1 MASVRHS
8 SVLASSKIRLNLFTD
23 NFLQLKVELMSSK
36 FGERRWSSTSFS
48 CRHALAVSL
57 QLAGTFGKFGHTDGT
72 AELRSQRFLRT
83 WVAFGRFFEIFVLD
97 RSIRFENPINERN
110 KVRNSMMA
118 SKLQHGALQDDCI
131 SKTLEFFFTF
141 SPSTLR
147 LLHVLLWFCYCSCC
161 PSVMFGPIWEIWN
174 VNKSQPARP
183 YSRRP
188 RYGTTKAPERDR
200 RRFRGFDIAIVGTSS
215 TLSCS

>member
-1 MASVRHS
+1 MP
-8 SVLASSKIRLNLFTD
+8 
-23 NFLQLKVELMSSK
+23 
-36 FGERRWSSTSFS
+36 S
-48 CRHALAVSL
+48 CTRCSL
-57 QLAGTFGKFGHTDGT
+57 RLAGTFGKFGHTDGT

-97 RSIRFENPINERN
+97 RSIRFKNPINERN

-131 SKTLEFFFTF
+131 LKTLEFFFTF

-174 VNKSQPARP
+174 VNKSRPACP

-188 RYGTTKAPERDR
+188 RAKYII
-200 RRFRGFDIAIVGTSS
+200 FILFNRGFS
-215 TLSCS
+215 T